1 MGQLRATWCMH
12 SFTLDS
18 REHQHLGCSAS
29 KRALPHRI
37 SFRTLAMYSAHCKG
51 AFWQFKQREKPQDCR
66 ENKWLISPSQRLN
79 FSWRWSWPE
88 TTPSCSQGT
97 SVLTVLPLGKWGLVM
112 GLLTL
117 PQHLPCPRRPFS
129 TSWHKQKRMGLYK
142 KSSFDPDS
150 HQLYLH
156 QCCLPASYDDS
167 ESPGN
172 GHVPDIT
179 MLSASSDQH
188 WRTKGGVG
196 REKGPARQDERTWP
210 RFLMGGT
217 GGGKRKQEYPLLSLF
232 NHINSA

>member
-1 MGQLRATWCMH
+1 MLSIQESTTTPNLIQDTSNVFSSLQGSILAVQAKRK
-12 SFTLDS
+12 
-18 REHQHLGCSAS
+18 AS
-29 KRALPHRI
+29 GLQRKQMTNL
-37 SFRTLAMYSAHCKG
+37 SLAKT
-51 AFWQFKQREKPQDCR
+51 
-66 ENKWLISPSQRLN
+66 N
-79 FSWRWSWPE
+79 FSWRWSWLE

-117 PQHLPCPRRPFS
+117 PQHPPCPRRPFS
-129 TSWHKQKRMGLYK
+129 TFWYKQKRMGLYK

-156 QCCLPASYDDS
+156 QHCLPPSYDDS

-217 GGGKRKQEYPLLSLF
+217 GGGKRKQENPLLPFF